1 MEFRDQDF
9 ISFLN
14 WLLPTS
20 QSVGWFVLFVFV
32 TFTSM
37 VVGTFIAFLVQ
48 TLSLGPGEAFFA
60 VARSI
65 ADGVVD
71 LTEGSFRRLYA
82 IAALAFRETMR
93 NKVLVVFGIFVVI
106 MLFAGWFLD
115 TDSENPA
122 EIYIVFVLTTTNF
135 LILLLAVLISSFSIP
150 NDIKSRTIYTVVTK
164 PVRAGE
170 IVVGKIIGFAAVGT
184 MLLVMLAVISF
195 FFVTRGLDHS
205 HVVEEGSVREVSNQ
219 KGEPIGWSG
228 QTTLNQR
235 HRHTFFIDNQDG
247 RGRTDDQ
254 KGHWHEVVR
263 DESGKITVGPPQEM
277 LMARVPVF
285 GKLGYVDRTGKDLG
299 RLGGISVGYEWSYRK
314 YIEGGTL
321 ASAVWQ
327 FTDVTSSRF
336 SEGLPVELNLRVFR
350 TSKGDIEA
358 GILGTITL
366 KNPDS
371 SAKIQSSTPISFT
384 VKEFTQDLKIIPR
397 KLQAVDNTGALQDID
412 LFEDLVSEDGR
423 LEVWI
428 QCSQRG
434 QYFGMATADCYL
446 RANNGYFF
454 TNFLKGY
461 IAIWLQMLVVI
472 AFGVMF
478 STFLN
483 GPVAMFTTL
492 IVIILGFYAEFV
504 VGVARGDVIG
514 GGPIE
519 AFVRIVRQH
528 NLSTD
533 LDSFQT
539 VIRRVDWF
547 FMQGLRVFVSILPNY
562 ESFRLSSWVANG
574 YDIFNELIWRH
585 VLMTFAYV
593 TGISVLGYFIL
604 KSREIAS

>member
-1 MEFRDQDF
+1 
-9 ISFLN
+9 
-14 WLLPTS
+14 
-20 QSVGWFVLFVFV
+20 
-32 TFTSM
+32 
-37 VVGTFIAFLVQ
+37 
-48 TLSLGPGEAFFA
+48 
-60 VARSI
+60 
-65 ADGVVD
+65 
-71 LTEGSFRRLYA
+71 
-82 IAALAFRETMR
+82 
-93 NKVLVVFGIFVVI
+93 
-106 MLFAGWFLD
+106 
-115 TDSENPA
+115 
-122 EIYIVFVLTTTNF
+122 
-135 LILLLAVLISSFSIP
+135 
-150 NDIKSRTIYTVVTK
+150 
-164 PVRAGE
+164 
-170 IVVGKIIGFAAVGT
+170 
-184 MLLVMLAVISF
+184 
-195 FFVTRGLDHS
+195 
-205 HVVEEGSVREVSNQ
+205 
-219 KGEPIGWSG
+219 
-228 QTTLNQR
+228 
-235 HRHTFFIDNQDG
+235 
-247 RGRTDDQ
+247 
-254 KGHWHEVVR
+254 
-263 DESGKITVGPPQEM
+263 
-277 LMARVPVF
+277 
-285 GKLGYVDRTGKDLG
+285 
-299 RLGGISVGYEWSYRK
+299 
-314 YIEGGTL
+314 
-321 ASAVWQ
+321 
-327 FTDVTSSRF
+327 
-336 SEGLPVELNLRVFR
+336 
-350 TSKGDIEA
+350 
-358 GILGTITL
+358 
-366 KNPDS
+366 
-371 SAKIQSSTPISFT
+371 
-384 VKEFTQDLKIIPR
+384 
-397 KLQAVDNTGALQDID
+397 
-412 LFEDLVSEDGR
+412 